1 MRSEREP
8 RSRRCLRFANDA
20 FAGSAVLFDP
30 LLGHSLLHRRHRAI
44 TRGPQILTQETKM
57 KPNRWDTSYEWKAV
71 TLLALG
77 FGLVGLDRWLIAPLF
92 PAIMKDL
99 HLTAQDVGN
108 CIGILGLSWGV
119 FAALMG
125 GISDKIGR
133 RKVLIPAIIV
143 F

>member
-1 MRSEREP
+1 MKSSE
-8 RSRRCLRFANDA
+8 
-20 FAGSAVLFDP
+20 
-30 LLGHSLLHRRHRAI
+30 
-44 TRGPQILTQETKM
+44 
-57 KPNRWDTSYEWKAV
+57 WDVAYEWKAV
-71 TLLALG
+71 LLLALG

-92 PAIMKDL
+92 PSIMKDL

-133 RKVLIPAIIV
+133 RKVLIPAILV
-143 F
+143 FSLLSGFSGLEIGRAHV